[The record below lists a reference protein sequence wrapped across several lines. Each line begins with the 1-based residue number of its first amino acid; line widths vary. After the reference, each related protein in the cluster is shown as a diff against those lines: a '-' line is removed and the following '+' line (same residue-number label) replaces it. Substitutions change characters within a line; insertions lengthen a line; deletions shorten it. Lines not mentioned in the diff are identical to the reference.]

1 MIQEI
6 LRLTQDIHSLA
17 AYMYQK
23 LCLDLARRP
32 NAGVLVVMH
41 YMTECVKEHL
51 LKKENGDFTE

>member
-17 AYMYQK
+17 AYQK

-32 NAGVLVVMH
+32 NAGVLVVTH
-41 YMTECVKEHL
+41 YMREGVKKHL